1 MTHRTYPS
9 PPWTDDEV
17 RMLTERYPDTP
28 TQQIADG
35 IGRTLEQCYHKAHQL
50 GLHKSA
56 EFRASDL
63 SGRTNGTNR
72 GTSTRFAPGQKPWN
86 KGTSYT
92 AGGRSAETQFRK
104 GVRQGI
110 AAAIYQPVG
119 TERISKDGYLERK
132 INDDFPIHRR
142 WRAVHLVAWEA
153 ANGPL
158 PDGHAICF
166 RDGNRQNRALENL
179 ELVSRAE
186 LMRRNTVHRLPKEV
200 AQLVQLR
207 GALVRKINNRTKDRT
222 Q

>member
-1 MTHRTYPS
+1 MKRT
-9 PPWTDDEV
+9 PWTPEQI
-17 RMLTERYPDTP
+17 RTLTARYPDTP
-28 TQQIADG
+28 TQQIADD

-56 EFRASDL
+56 EFRASAM
-63 SGRTNGTNR
+63 SGRTNGSNK
-72 GTSTRFAPGQKPWN
+72 GAGTRFAPGQKPWN
-86 KGTSYT
+86 KGTSYN

-158 PDGHAICF
+158 PKGHAICF
-166 RDGNRQNRALENL
+166 RDGNKQNTALDNL
-179 ELVSRAE
+179 ELVTRAD
-186 LMRRNTVHRLPKEV
+186 LLARNTVHRLPKEV
-200 AQLVQLR
+200 ALLVQLR
-207 GALVRKINNRTKDRT
+207 GALVRKINNRTRKDT
-222 Q
+222 K